1 MDYEIENLKN
11 SLKSRLSENRYSHCL
26 RVADTG
32 QKMANIFGYDK
43 TKAYVAGLMHDIAKE
58 LSYDEILSI
67 CERGG
72 FNLGQK
78 DIDDP
83 HSLHGQAGAI
93 LVKEEFG
100 INDNEIL
107 LAIANHAGRP
117 GMTMLEKII
126 FVSDIDDL
134 FLRQGYPQN
143 ILEIAEK
150 KKNIDDVLYT
160 VALQSLKYCMGKE
173 TFFSERIRDAFDYIL
188 INRQKKQ
195 KTNAQEMD
203 TIDEDALFKSLVQ
216 HNTVHR
222 LKLNSV
228 RNIRDLGG
236 YETKSGVLT
245 KKHLLIRSENLSAMT
260 KEDALALKDYGI
272 SCIIDLRMPSETESA
287 PDNIF
292 SLFRYENCPLSLPS
306 EETADYRNRLFE
318 RRIQNFSEEED
329 AWYISQYLTAV
340 DMVGMYT
347 NILSSPESLKQI
359 RKILSIMTEEN
370 SGGILFHCT
379 SGKDR
384 TGIIAAIAL
393 SILGVDSS
401 DVRLDYYTSGLYSL
415 KTAETL
421 VNTLESFGYED
432 KLKKEARRFVGIS
445 LETPDLIYQWMTSQY
460 GSTDSYIETV
470 LQIPEEIQKK
480 FVEKYLD

>member
-1 MDYEIENLKN
+1 MKYEIENLKK
-11 SLKSRLSENRYSHCL
+11 SLKNRLSENRYSHCL
-26 RVADTG
+26 RVADTA
-32 QKMANIFGYDK
+32 QKMAELFEYDK
-43 TKAYVAGLMHDIAKE
+43 TKAYVAGLLHDIAKE

-67 CERGG
+67 CKRGG
-72 FNLGQK
+72 FSLGQK
-78 DIDDP
+78 DFDDP

-100 INDNEIL
+100 IDDKEIL
-107 LAIANHAGRP
+107 LAIANHSGRP
-117 GMTMLEKII
+117 GMTLLEKII
-126 FVSDIDDL
+126 FLSDIDDL
-134 FLRQGYPQN
+134 LFRQGYPQN
-143 ILEIAEK
+143 ILSNAEREK
-150 KKNIDDVLYT
+150 DIDEVLYIT
-160 VALQSLKYCMGKE
+160 ALHGLKYCIGKE
-173 TFFSERIRDAFDYIL
+173 TFFSERIRDAFDYTL

-195 KTNAQEMD
+195 KVNTPISSE
-203 TIDEDALFKSLVQ
+203 IDEDTLFKSLVQ
-216 HNTVHR
+216 HNAAHR
-222 LKLNSV
+222 LQLGSV

-236 YETKSGVLT
+236 YKTKSGLQT
-245 KKHLLIRSENLSAMT
+245 KNHLLVRSENLSKMT

-287 PDNIF
+287 PDNIY
-292 SLFRYENCPLSLPS
+292 SLFRYEKYPLSLPS

-318 RRIQNFSEEED
+318 RRIQNFSKEED

-359 RKILSIMTEEN
+359 RKILSLIADEN

-384 TGIIAAIAL
+384 TGIIAAIVL
-393 SILGVDSS
+393 SILGVDFN

-415 KTAETL
+415 KTAESI

-445 LETPDLIYQWMTSQY
+445 LETPDLISQWMLSQY
-460 GSTDSYIETV
+460 GSTDEYMNTA
-470 LQIPEEIQKK
+470 LQIPEEIHQKLTKK
-480 FVEKYLD
+480 FLE